1 VFHISRELHCALAG
15 MEVGAFKTLQQYGR
29 LPVLPAAFKPERP
42 FGPLETLVL
51 AIYDVMAEQ
60 HRISRAY
67 AASICSGEGMGILA
81 EHWNEFRE
89 TGPPFA
95 AHCAREERR
104 QAKKD
109 DILFGRVTF
118 PDLPSRG
125 GGPRHV
131 LGTLKDIVAELD
143 ILKKKIAADFN
154 IEHTTPMSIIAISL
168 TRVAYLVSNRA
179 MKHEIN
185 LDHFWAEPYPGWSAG
200 KKKSRKKAAAP
211 S

>member
-15 MEVGAFKTLQQYGR
+15 IEVGAFKTLQQYGR
-29 LPVLPAAFKPERP
+29 LPVLPVAFKPEKP

-51 AIYDVMAEQ
+51 AIYEAMVEE

-67 AASICSGEGMGILA
+67 AASICSGEGIGILA
-81 EHWNEFRE
+81 AHWNEFRE
-89 TGPPFA
+89 TGPYFA
-95 AHCAREERR
+95 AARAREERR

-109 DILFGRVTF
+109 DILFGRVKF

-131 LGTLKDIVAELD
+131 LGTLKDIVAELG
-143 ILKKKIAADFN
+143 ILKEKIAADFN

-168 TRVAYLVSNRA
+168 TRVAYVITERA
-179 MKHEIN
+179 MRHEIN

-200 KKKSRKKAAAP
+200 KKKSRKKAAA
-211 S
+211 SS